1 MAFTDEITDFTA
13 AYTQIQ
19 KDSMVVGGVYDKAI
33 EKITEQFNSM
43 SGLTASEK
51 AKLIAQVSGSLAT
64 NISNSAQQTAMALVM
79 QPHKA
84 ALEKAEEARIN
95 SEIAI
100 KEAQS
105 AQDILNKSAQK
116 ILIDNQSTTELK
128 KADLL
133 VRQATGFDDKKK
145 VDKAKALADVVGLT
159 SNATGTLNTDL
170 LLKLNTALD
179 AI

>member
-33 EKITEQFNSM
+33 DKITEQFDGM

-51 AKLIAQVSGSLAT
+51 AKLIAQIAGSLAT

-84 ALEKAEEARIN
+84 AIEN
-95 SEIAI
+95 
-100 KEAQS
+100 
-105 AQDILNKSAQK
+105 AQK
-116 ILIDNQSTTELK
+116 LLIDNQAATELK

-159 SNATGTLNTDL
+159 SNATGTLNADL